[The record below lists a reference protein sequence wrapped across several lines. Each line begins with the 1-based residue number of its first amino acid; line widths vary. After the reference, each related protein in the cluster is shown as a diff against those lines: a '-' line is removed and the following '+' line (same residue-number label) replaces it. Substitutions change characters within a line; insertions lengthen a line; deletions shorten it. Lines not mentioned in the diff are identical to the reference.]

1 MAKRNPSALKAHRQ
15 NVVRRVRNRDLRSTL
30 RTGLKGIRAALNAGK
45 IDEAKTLLGAAVS
58 LPARAQA
65 TTDRDAAFAA
75 ATQEYRTQHYAG
87 AYGRF
92 VRLAD
97 QGHAEAARIAWM
109 MYRDGP
115 VLFGTQWDASTPQL
129 EAWAKLV
136 VDAASRP
143 ALLAQAGE

>member
-1 MAKRNPSALKAHRQ
+1 MSSIRTLPVCLSLALA
-15 NVVRRVRNRDLRSTL
+15 
-30 RTGLKGIRAALNAGK
+30 
-45 IDEAKTLLGAAVS
+45 LGAALS
-58 LPARAQA
+58 LPAHAQA
-65 TTDRDAAFAA
+65 TADRDAAFAA
-75 ATQEYRTQHYAG
+75 ATQEYRAQHYAG

-115 VLFGTQWDASTPQL
+115 VLFGTQWYASTPQL
-129 EAWAKLV
+129 EAWSKLV